1 MVDEKKPK
9 PLPPS
14 LRGRRRYIAFQVF
27 SEGKFIT
34 QDLINS
40 IWHSLLNLL
49 GELGASQAD
58 IWIARDIYDEVKQI
72 GIIRCSHNNVEQV
85 RTALAL
91 IERIGDIRVVQCDD
105 RAACWRRWDE
115 IYSAEVELENQ
126 IEIVSVIRGA

>member
-1 MVDEKKPK
+1 MDEEKRPK

-14 LRGRRRYIAFQVF
+14 LRGRRRYIAYQVI
-27 SEGKFIT
+27 SEDKFIF

-58 IWIARDIYDEVKQI
+58 IWIVKDTYDEKKQI

-91 IERIGDIRVVQCDD
+91 IERIGDVRVVVKVLGISGSIKATQMKFF
-105 RAACWRRWDE
+105 E
-115 IYSAEVELENQ
+115 ETKLTEFTKTL
-126 IEIVSVIRGA
+126 

>member
-1 MVDEKKPK
+1 MVEEKKPK

-58 IWIARDIYDEVKQI
+58 IWIARDIYDESKQI
-72 GIIRCSHNNVEQV
+72 GIIRCSHDNVEQV

-91 IERIGDIRVVQCDD
+91 MERIGDIRVVVKVLGISGTIKATKMKFFGET
-105 RAACWRRWDE
+105 RLTE
-115 IYSAEVELENQ
+115 FT
-126 IEIVSVIRGA
+126 